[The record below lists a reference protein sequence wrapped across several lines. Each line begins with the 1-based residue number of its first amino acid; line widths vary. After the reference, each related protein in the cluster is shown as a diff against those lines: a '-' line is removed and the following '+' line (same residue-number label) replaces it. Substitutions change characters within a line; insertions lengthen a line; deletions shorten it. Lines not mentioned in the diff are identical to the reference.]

1 MLPPIET
8 DSVKSLTDCFRAQN
22 EKVSGRI
29 VMTRY
34 KDQFESMD
42 EHEGSKRTQSS
53 EEQTIPVLRSIRKL
67 KKKAQQIDRQRGA
80 GIDYEYT
87 KT

>member
-1 MLPPIET
+1 
-8 DSVKSLTDCFRAQN
+8 
-22 EKVSGRI
+22 
-29 VMTRY
+29 MTRY

-42 EHEGSKRTQSS
+42 EHEVSKRIQNS
-53 EEQTIPVLRSIRKL
+53 EEQIIPVLRGIRKIK